1 MKLPKG
7 VYIAGGELTFVQ
19 SHDSMDENPQELR
32 VSIEDAGAGLFPV
45 ISTSRWSMDSVD
57 ELIAVL
63 KVAEEFIRKMEE
75 HGYREGEENE

>member
-7 VYIAGGELTFVQ
+7 VYIAGGELIFMQ
-19 SHDSMDENPQELR
+19 PYDSMDENPQELR
-32 VSIEDAGAGLFPV
+32 ISIEDAGGGLFFAV
-45 ISTSRWSMDSVD
+45 STSRWSMDSVD

-75 HGYREGEENE
+75 YGYQGGEE